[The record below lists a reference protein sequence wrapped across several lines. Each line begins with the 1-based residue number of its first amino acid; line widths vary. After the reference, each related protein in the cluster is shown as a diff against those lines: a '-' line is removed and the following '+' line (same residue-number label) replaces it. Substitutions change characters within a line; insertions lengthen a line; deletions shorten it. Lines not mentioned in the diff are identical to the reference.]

1 MKKILDQ
8 YSDFLQS
15 FIIIVAL
22 MLAMVS
28 GDGAHL
34 MLQWGALSLLWG
46 LALWFLRKPSNAYAI
61 FKDKAFIGYLLFI
74 VWAVFSS
81 FFLSSVKSVSII
93 MLMPFIGGLLSYFIA
108 YTGNEQKQRYIDWL
122 LLAIG
127 IALVFY
133 TCYQKFALD
142 MPRPIG
148 LMRNWNTHAALLGMI
163 LLPWLLRYALKPAVS
178 TWQLIYV
185 SFLCAFFAF
194 AMGLTLSR
202 GALIVL
208 VVSLVGLFLF
218 ALRQRL
224 FFKHS
229 LAFVAALVIGY
240 LLNNLFIA
248 DNIVQRLG
256 AVADVNANSLVALGS
271 GRHLLWLPAW
281 QMYLDSPLTGWGL
294 GMFKLLYAGY
304 KPPLS
309 GEAGFFAHNDYLEF
323 LLELGPVGLL
333 LFLSFVGVLMQRLV
347 LLIVKPASSIAVEK
361 NESFIYLVVCMG
373 VLMHTFFTFHLYH
386 LSMQIILG
394 YYFGRSARYFQ
405 LDQGAVTQEI
415 TPDNQQTFNWLYR
428 SLSAVVIFLT
438 MTFGLSFYYLDKAD
452 KTQNEQEKLGYF
464 WHAGLFFPVLERYD
478 SLSAF
483 LLSKQ
488 IISGG
493 FDVGLRQTI
502 SRFSLER
509 VDTAMNKNPFNIRN
523 YIVKSSILQSNQ
535 GDINLVSEQYE
546 KALHNDPSALNVR
559 YEYAHYLVA
568 NQEEVKALNVLWGLW
583 DRWNMGFH
591 QDTLA
596 FLTYQLKLNDKYG
609 IQKDNSIIEREIQR
623 FIQLKEAGAGGSY
636 VLVRKSNF

>member
-1 MKKILDQ
+1 MKKIFDQ

-15 FIIIVAL
+15 FIIIAAL

-28 GDGAHL
+28 GDGTHTL
-34 MLQWGALSLLWG
+34 MQWGSLSLLWG

-61 FKDKAFIGYLLFI
+61 IKDKAFIGYLLFI
-74 VWAVFSS
+74 VWAIFSS

-108 YTGNEQKQRYIDWL
+108 YTGNEQKQRYVDWL

-133 TCYQKFALD
+133 TCYQKFVLD
-142 MPRPIG
+142 MSRPIG

-178 TWQLIYV
+178 TWQLVYV

-202 GALIVL
+202 GALVVL
-208 VVSLVGLFLF
+208 VVSLVSLFLF
-218 ALRQRL
+218 AARQRL

-229 LAFVAALVIGY
+229 LAFVVALIIGY
-240 LLNNLFIA
+240 LLNSLFVA
-248 DNIVQRLG
+248 DNIVLRLG

-281 QMYLDSPLTGWGL
+281 QMYLDNPITGWGL
-294 GMFKLLYAGY
+294 GMFRFLYMGY

-309 GEAGFFAHNDYLEF
+309 EEAGFFAHNDYLEF

-394 YYFGRSARYFQ
+394 YYLGRSARYFQ

-428 SLSAVVIFLT
+428 SFSAAVIFLM
-438 MTFGLSFYYLDKAD
+438 MTFGLSFYYLDQAD
-452 KTQNEQEKLGYF
+452 KTQNEQEQLDYF
-464 WHAGLFFPVLERYD
+464 WHAGLFFPALERYD

-483 LLSKQ
+483 LMSKEV
-488 IISGG
+488 STFEGK
-493 FDVGLRQTI
+493 LRQTI
-502 SRFSLER
+502 ADFSLAQ
-509 VDTAMNKNPFNIRN
+509 VDTAINKNPFNTRN
-523 YIVKSSILQSNQ
+523 YITKANILQAMQ
-535 GDINLVSEQYE
+535 GDISAVSEQYE
-546 KALHNDPSALNVR
+546 NALKNEPFALSVR
-559 YEYAHYLVA
+559 YEYAQYLEA
-568 NQEEVKALNVLWGLW
+568 NQQGAKALNVLWGQWGRL
-583 DRWNMGFH
+583 NMSFY
-591 QDTLA
+591 QDAIA
-596 FLTYQLKLNDKYG
+596 FLTYQLKLNKQYG
-609 IQKDNSIIEREIQR
+609 MQKDGVIVEREIQR
-623 FIQLKEAGAGGSY
+623 FIQLREKRDRGRY
-636 VLVRKSNF
+636 VLVKKRLL

>member
-15 FIIIVAL
+15 FIIITAL

-178 TWQLIYV
+178 LSQLLSI

-202 GALIVL
+202 GALLVL

-218 ALRQRL
+218 AARQRL

-229 LAFVAALVIGY
+229 LAFVVALIIGY
-240 LLNNLFIA
+240 LLNNLFVA

-281 QMYLDSPLTGWGL
+281 QMYLDNPLTGWGL
-294 GMFKLLYAGY
+294 GMFKLLYSGY

-323 LLELGPVGLL
+323 LLELGPIGLL
-333 LFLSFVGVLMQRLV
+333 LFLGFVGVLVYRLV
-347 LLIVKPASSIAVEK
+347 LLIIKPASSIAVEK
-361 NESFIYLVVCMG
+361 NESFIYLAVCMG
-373 VLMHTFFTFHLYH
+373 VLVHTFFTFHLYH

-394 YYFGRSARYFQ
+394 YYLGRSARYFQ
-405 LDQGAVTQEI
+405 LDQGTVAQEVTA
-415 TPDNQQTFNWLYR
+415 DNQQTFNWLYR
-428 SLSAVVIFLT
+428 GLSAVMIFLII
-438 MTFGLSFYYLDKAD
+438 TFGLSFYYLDKAE
-452 KTQNEQEKLGYF
+452 KTQNEQEQLDYF
-464 WHAGLFFPVLERYD
+464 WHAGLLFPALERYD

-483 LLSKQ
+483 LLSKE
-488 IISGG
+488 ING
-493 FDVGLRQTI
+493 FEGKLRKTI
-502 SRFSLER
+502 ADFSLAQ
-509 VDTAMNKNPFNIRN
+509 VDLAINKNPFNTRN
-523 YIVKSSILQSNQ
+523 YIAKANIIKAMQ
-535 GDINLVSEQYE
+535 GSVGEVSAQYE
-546 KALHNDPSALNVR
+546 KALQIEPSALSVR
-559 YEYAHYLVA
+559 YDYARYLVT
-568 NQEEVKALNVLWGLW
+568 QQQGVKALKLLWGLW
-583 DRWNMGFH
+583 DRLTMGFY
-591 QDTLA
+591 QDAIA
-596 FLTYQLKLNDKYG
+596 FLTYQLKLNKQYG
-609 IQKDNSIIEREIQR
+609 VQNDNSIIEREIQR
-623 FIQLKEAGAGGSY
+623 FIQLKEKREGGSY
-636 VLVRKSNF
+636 ALVGKSSV